1 MLKDDLD
8 LVNLKFLSY
17 PRLIKPLLQF
27 MARNP
32 DIELNSNRVRITID
46 KFGRT
51 VATPVVPEWI
61 LVGQIIAVKD
71 MKFVEYS

>member
-51 VATPVVPEWI
+51 PLDYISCAVEAFKRI
-61 LVGQIIAVKD
+61 RKDLVITRE
-71 MKFVEYS
+71 FF